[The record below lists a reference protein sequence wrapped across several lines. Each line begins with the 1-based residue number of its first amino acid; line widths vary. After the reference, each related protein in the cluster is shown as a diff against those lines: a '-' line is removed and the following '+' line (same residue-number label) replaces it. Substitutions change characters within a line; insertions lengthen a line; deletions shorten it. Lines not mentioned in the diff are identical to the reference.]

1 MTGYDDIAYAA
12 FTLPPPTTVRQPA
25 GAMGEE
31 AVRLLL
37 ARLEGDEPRRAESSS
52 SRS

>member
-1 MTGYDDIAYAA
+1 M
-12 FTLPPPTTVRQPA
+12 TTVRQPA
-25 GAMGEE
+25 RMGEE

-37 ARLEGDEPRRAESSS
+37 ARLEGDEPRRAGSSS